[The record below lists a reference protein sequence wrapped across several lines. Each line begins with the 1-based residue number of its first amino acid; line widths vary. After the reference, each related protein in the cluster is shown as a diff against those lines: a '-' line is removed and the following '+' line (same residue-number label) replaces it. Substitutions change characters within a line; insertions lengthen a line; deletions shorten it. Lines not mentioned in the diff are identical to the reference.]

1 MDGRGEQQG
10 MEMKWR
16 IWMQVNYPKLIN
28 KPSVSRDHSIVLSGR
43 PRWRNK
49 AGAAM
54 AFGEAKGTARW
65 LATGHPPPPQKK
77 GAPKRVSDV
86 YRIGKKIDR

>member
-1 MDGRGEQQG
+1 
-10 MEMKWR
+10 
-16 IWMQVNYPKLIN
+16 MQVNYPKVIN

-43 PRWRNK
+43 PTWRNK

-65 LATGHPPPPQKK
+65 QPGYWSPQKK
-77 GAPKRVSDV
+77 KERQKRVGDV
-86 YRIGKKIDR
+86 YRIGKR